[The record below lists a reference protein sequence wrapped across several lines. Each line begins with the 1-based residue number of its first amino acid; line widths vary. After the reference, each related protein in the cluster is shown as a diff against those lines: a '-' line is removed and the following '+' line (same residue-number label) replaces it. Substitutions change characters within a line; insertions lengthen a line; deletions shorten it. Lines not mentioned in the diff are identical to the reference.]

1 MLLVPVVVCVYFQQ
15 CTLFGRESLYI
26 GPHMNFGDCVLKFFF
41 FMCSL
46 VVTMEIHYY
55 FFFGRFLD
63 HSWSPGSPPS
73 IYGQHRSL
81 SIFVF
86 TLRPIVYVPFWP
98 ISAYS
103 KFGHEHI
110 AQIYSVHV
118 LTF

>member
-1 MLLVPVVVCVYFQQ
+1 
-15 CTLFGRESLYI
+15 
-26 GPHMNFGDCVLKFFF
+26 MNFSDCVLNFIL

-55 FFFGRFLD
+55 RVFGRTFD
-63 HSWSPGSPPS
+63 HSWSPWSLLFL
-73 IYGQHRSL
+73 YGHHRSL

-86 TLRPIVYVPFWP
+86 TLRSIFYVPFWP

-118 LTF
+118 LNFLNSYLHVHVEFEPKC